1 MNQLFLI
8 LFYVYFLHDPITLCL
23 TSEQY
28 HHRYL
33 FFFKDNLKMVKKYAE
48 HFQFGLSLPDSETLS
63 DMKFC
68 AGVQKLDLDFAKGSW
83 I

>member
-1 MNQLFLI
+1 
-8 LFYVYFLHDPITLCL
+8 
-23 TSEQY
+23 
-28 HHRYL
+28 
-33 FFFKDNLKMVKKYAE
+33 MVKKYAE

-68 AGVQKLDLDFAKGSW
+68 AGVQKLYLDFAKGSW